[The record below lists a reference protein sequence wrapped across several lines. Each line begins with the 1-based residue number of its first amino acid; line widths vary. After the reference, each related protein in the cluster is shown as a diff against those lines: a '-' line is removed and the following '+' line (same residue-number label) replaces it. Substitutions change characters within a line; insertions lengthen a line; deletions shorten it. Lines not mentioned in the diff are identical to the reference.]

1 MKKKIE
7 KRANIKANKQR
18 FVSELKKK
26 RCALKNRET
35 KKKREKTDELMLT
48 MWTMVQSKSI
58 EQDEASPLFPSHN
71 STKKIR
77 KRFV

>member
-35 KKKREKTDELMLT
+35 KKKERENRRTNVNDVDNGT
-48 MWTMVQSKSI
+48 
-58 EQDEASPLFPSHN
+58 EQVNRA
-71 STKKIR
+71 R
-77 KRFV
+77 